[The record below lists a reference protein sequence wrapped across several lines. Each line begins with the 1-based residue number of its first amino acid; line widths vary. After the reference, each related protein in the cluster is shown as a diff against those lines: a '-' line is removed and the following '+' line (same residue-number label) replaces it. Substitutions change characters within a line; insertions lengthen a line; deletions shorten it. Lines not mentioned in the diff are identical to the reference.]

1 MQQSKPP
8 KAVSVEVS
16 TVRPTDADS
25 AIIKQLNTSE
35 NKSLAQVVYVV
46 KIRLEAIPPATSHG
60 WALYVNDL
68 RIPKY
73 WEYKEG
79 IYFKVFDPQFFED
92 HKGQPLRFS
101 ENEADFTDTGLKLEA
116 PRPDYP
122 VRELTTWELFNPSH
136 KTHDQA

>member
-8 KAVSVEVS
+8 KAISVEVA
-16 TVRPTDADS
+16 TVKPTNADS
-25 AIIKQLNTSE
+25 AIIKQLNASQ
-35 NKSLAQVVYVV
+35 NKSLPEVAYVV
-46 KIRLEAIPPATSHG
+46 QIRLESIPPAVSHG

-101 ENEADFTDTGLKLEA
+101 ENETDFIDTGLELEA
-116 PRPDYP
+116 PRCDSP
-122 VRELTTWELFNPSH
+122 VRELTTQDLVNPSYEAH
-136 KTHDQA
+136 NHA